1 MVQQIEYIFLLG
13 YNKIPYPGNVLHLS
27 LPQTKE
33 CKMTQQYSHF
43 MRWTSRVVIIC
54 MLAISMP
61 EKTAIAG
68 MVETGQVASHELA
81 MQDRARISA
90 FLDRED
96 VLAQLQQQG
105 VTPGEA
111 KARVNALTDDEA
123 HNIAG
128 KLDQLPAGGDIIDAL
143 VFVFIV
149 LLITDIL
156 GFTKVFPFTR
166 PINKR

>member
-1 MVQQIEYIFLLG
+1 
-13 YNKIPYPGNVLHLS
+13 
-27 LPQTKE
+27 
-33 CKMTQQYSHF
+33 MTQQHSHF
-43 MRWTSRVVIIC
+43 MRWISRVVIIS

-61 EKTAIAG
+61 EQSAFAG
-68 MVETGQVASHELA
+68 MVETDRVASHELA

-90 FLDRED
+90 FLDRKE
-96 VLAQLQQQG
+96 VLAQLQQEG
-105 VTPGEA
+105 VSPSEA

-128 KLDQLPAGGDIIDAL
+128 KLDQLPAGGDGIIGAI